1 MEENT
6 FRKDLYY
13 RLREG
18 YLHMPSLKSR
28 REDIPLLIDHWQEKL
43 FRTDKQIAPDALE
56 LLMKHN
62 WPGNVRELLNLMKFT
77 FAVCDK
83 DIITAAD
90 LPFLRDKDA
99 GDTMDA
105 QSASS
110 QAIKESPE
118 VRASSIL
125 DEVSKLILTTA
136 ADLQKEGI
144 LVGRG
149 SIMRRLGESGH
160 TLSEYRVRKCLRL
173 LQELNFLK
181 GEEGIYGL
189 TLTSKGQHII
199 MNRN

>member
-1 MEENT
+1 
-6 FRKDLYY
+6 
-13 RLREG
+13 
-18 YLHMPSLKSR
+18 
-28 REDIPLLIDHWQEKL
+28 
-43 FRTDKQIAPDALE
+43 
-56 LLMKHN
+56 
-62 WPGNVRELLNLMKFT
+62 V
-77 FAVCDK
+77 
-83 DIITAAD
+83 ITAAD
-90 LPFLRDKDA
+90 LPFLRDKDNEA
-99 GDTMDA
+99 TGDGQLA
-105 QSASS
+105 CSRA
-110 QAIKESPE
+110 AYESPDLQ
-118 VRASSIL
+118 AYNGL